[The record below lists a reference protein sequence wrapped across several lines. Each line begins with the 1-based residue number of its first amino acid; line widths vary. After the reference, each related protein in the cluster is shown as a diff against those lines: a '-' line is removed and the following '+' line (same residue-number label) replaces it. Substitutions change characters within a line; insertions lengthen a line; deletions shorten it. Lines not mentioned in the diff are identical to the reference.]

1 MTIHLPTFAANLK
14 SNLLNYLS
22 AENISRSY
30 GERVLFDEV
39 TFGIDRGQKMALVA
53 KNGTGKTSMLRI
65 LTGLEPSEGTGNVVY
80 RNDITVGYLK
90 QEPEL
95 NPEHSVMDAV
105 FDPTN
110 ELMQAVRGY
119 EEAVAHHADPEV
131 LQRSFDEM
139 ERLNAWDIEAQAK
152 EILTS
157 LNITEFEQKIAT
169 LSGGQVKR
177 VAMAKMLI
185 EQPDLMILDEPTNHL
200 DIEMIEWLEGFLS
213 KPEKTILMV
222 THDRVFLD
230 EVCDSI
236 IELDN
241 GQLYKHRGN
250 YSTYLNNRALRQEV
264 EAANVD
270 KAQNLYRKE
279 LEWMRRQPKART
291 TKSKSR
297 EDAFYETEKV
307 AKTNLKQDELKVDVN
322 MQRMGSKI
330 IELHRIR
337 KAYGDNILLDG
348 FDHKFKRGERIGI
361 VGPNGCGKSTL
372 LKMILGQIEPDGGKI
387 VIGETV
393 KIGYYGQDGLELKDG
408 KRVIEVISDIADHIP
423 LKKGKSISAAQ
434 LLERFLFPRHM
445 HYQVVEKL
453 SGGEKKRLYLL
464 TVLMSNPNFLILDE
478 PTNDLDILTL
488 NVLEDFLLDFE
499 GCILIVT
506 HDRHFMNKLVDQ
518 LFIFEGNGNVRG
530 FVGNYDQYR
539 FAREEEEQLAK
550 RRAASLKKSEKQNE
564 TQASKGKMGFNEKRE
579 FGLLEVEI
587 PELERKKAELT
598 TELESIVDDHEKLM
612 KVSAEFQRVS
622 DELEQKEMRWLE
634 LSELE

>member
-1 MTIHLPTFAANLK
+1 M
-14 SNLLNYLS
+14 NYLS
-22 AENISRSY
+22 AENLSRSY

-65 LTGLEPSEGTGNVVY
+65 LAGLEPSEGDGKVVY

-95 NPEHSVMDAV
+95 NPEHTVMDAV

-110 ELMQAVRGY
+110 ELMQVVRRY
-119 EEAVAHHADPEV
+119 EEAVSHNASPEV
-131 LQRSFDEM
+131 LQRCFDEM
-139 ERLNAWDIEAQAK
+139 ERMNAWDIEAQAK

-157 LNITEFEQKIAT
+157 LNITEFEQKIGT

-213 KPEKTILMV
+213 APDRTILMV

-241 GQLYKHRGN
+241 GQLYRHRGN
-250 YSTYLNNRALRQEV
+250 YSTYLQNRALRQEN
-264 EAANVD
+264 ERANVE

-279 LEWMRRQPKART
+279 LDWMRRQPKART
-291 TKSKSR
+291 TKAKYR

-307 AKTNLKQDELKVDVN
+307 AKTNLKEDELKVDVN

-330 IELHRIR
+330 IELHRLR
-337 KAYGDNILLDG
+337 KAYGNRVLLDG
-348 FDHKFKRGERIGI
+348 FDYKFKRGERIGI

-387 VIGETV
+387 VVGETV
-393 KIGYYGQDGLELKDG
+393 KIGYYGQEGLKLDDG

-434 LLERFLFPRHM
+434 LLERFLFPRQM

-518 LFIFEGNGNVRG
+518 LFVFEGNGNVRG

-587 PELERKKAELT
+587 PKLEKKKAELT
-598 TELESIVDDHEKLM
+598 TELESIVDDHEKLL

-622 DELEQKEMRWLE
+622 AELEQKEMRWLE
-634 LSELE
+634 LSELES

>member
-1 MTIHLPTFAANLK
+1 M
-14 SNLLNYLS
+14 NYLS
-22 AENISRSY
+22 AENLKRSY
-30 GERVLFDEV
+30 GERVLFQDV

-65 LTGLEPSEGTGNVVY
+65 LAGLEPSEGDGKVVY

-95 NPEHSVMDAV
+95 NPEHTVMDAV

-110 ELMQAVRGY
+110 EIMSVVREY
-119 EEAVAHHADPEV
+119 EEAMLDEADPDRM
-131 LQRSFDEM
+131 QRSFDAM
-139 ERLNAWDIEAQAK
+139 DRHNAWDIEAQAK

-157 LNITEFEQKIAT
+157 LNITEFEQKVGT

-230 EVCDSI
+230 QVCDTI
-236 IELDN
+236 IELEN
-241 GQLYKHRGN
+241 GQLYKHKGN

-297 EDAFYETEKV
+297 QDDFYETEKV

-330 IELHRIR
+330 LELHRIR
-337 KAYGDNILLDG
+337 KAYGDNVLLDG
-348 FDHKFKRGERIGI
+348 FDYKFRRGERIGI
-361 VGPNGCGKSTL
+361 VGANGSGKSTL
-372 LKMILGQIEPDGGKI
+372 LKMILGQVEPDGGKI

-393 KIGYYGQDGLELKDG
+393 KIGYYGQDGLELKEG
-408 KRVIEVISDIADHIP
+408 KRMIEVITDIAEHIP

-464 TVLMSNPNFLILDE
+464 TVLMANPNFLILDE
-478 PTNDLDILTL
+478 PTNDLDLLTL
-488 NVLEDFLLDFE
+488 NVLEDFLMDFE

-539 FAREEEEQLAK
+539 FAREEEKEAEK
-550 RRAASLKKSEKQNE
+550 RRAASVKKAEKE
-564 TQASKGKMGFNEKRE
+564 TETLASKGKMGFNEKRE

-587 PELERKKAELT
+587 PKLEKKKAELT
-598 TELESIVDDHEKLM
+598 TEMESIVDDHEKLM
-612 KVSAEFQRVS
+612 KVSEEFQRVS
-622 DELEQKEMRWLE
+622 DELEEKEMRWLE
-634 LSELE
+634 LSELD

>member
-1 MTIHLPTFAANLK
+1 V
-14 SNLLNYLS
+14 NYLS
-22 AENISRSY
+22 AENLKRSY
-30 GERVLFDEV
+30 GERVLFQDV

-65 LTGLEPSEGTGNVVY
+65 LAGLEPSEGDGKVVY

-95 NPEHSVMDAV
+95 NPEHTVMDAV

-110 ELMQAVRGY
+110 EIMSVVREY
-119 EEAVAHHADPEV
+119 EEAMLDEADPDRM
-131 LQRSFDEM
+131 QRSFDAM
-139 ERLNAWDIEAQAK
+139 DRHNAWDIEAQAK

-157 LNITEFEQKIAT
+157 LNITEFEQKVGT

-230 EVCDSI
+230 QVCDTI
-236 IELDN
+236 IELEN
-241 GQLYKHRGN
+241 GQLYKHKGN

-297 EDAFYETEKV
+297 QDDFYETEKV

-330 IELHRIR
+330 LELHRIR
-337 KAYGDNILLDG
+337 KAYGDNVLLDG
-348 FDHKFKRGERIGI
+348 FDYKFRRGERIGI
-361 VGPNGCGKSTL
+361 VGANGSGKSTL
-372 LKMILGQIEPDGGKI
+372 LKMILGQVEPDGGKI

-393 KIGYYGQDGLELKDG
+393 KIGYYGQDGLELKEG
-408 KRVIEVISDIADHIP
+408 KRMIEVITDIAEHIP

-464 TVLMSNPNFLILDE
+464 TVLMANPNFLILDE
-478 PTNDLDILTL
+478 PTNDLDLLTL
-488 NVLEDFLLDFE
+488 NVLEDFLMDFE

-539 FAREEEEQLAK
+539 FAREEEKEAEK
-550 RRAASLKKSEKQNE
+550 RRAASVKKAEKE
-564 TQASKGKMGFNEKRE
+564 TETLASKGKMGFNEKRE

-587 PELERKKAELT
+587 PKLEKKKAELT
-598 TELESIVDDHEKLM
+598 TEMESIVDDHEKLM
-612 KVSAEFQRVS
+612 KVSEEFQRVS
-622 DELEQKEMRWLE
+622 DELEEKEMRWLE
-634 LSELE
+634 LSELD